1 MPWETNL
8 THLIS
13 FLSSMAGYDTYNE
26 KYPHNTLLEDLKKTY
41 LDVKGETKA
50 NLAVKYVFTGYI
62 IVGQNN

>member
-1 MPWETNL
+1 
-8 THLIS
+8 
-13 FLSSMAGYDTYNE
+13 MAGYDTYNE